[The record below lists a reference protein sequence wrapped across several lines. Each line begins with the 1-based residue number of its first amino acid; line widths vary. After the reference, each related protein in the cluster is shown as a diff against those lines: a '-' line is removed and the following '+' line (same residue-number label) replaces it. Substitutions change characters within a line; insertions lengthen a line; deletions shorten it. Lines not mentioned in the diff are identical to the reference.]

1 MTYITSYKIE
11 MKVNKM
17 QFAKIKLQFDI
28 LKMKAAY
35 IEAERKLLD
44 EAEPKHDDQWEM
56 FYQSDTM
63 KPISRMDKIL
73 ALEELGRQALER
85 EDYLEVAAI
94 YKQWKKLNRQL

>member
-1 MTYITSYKIE
+1 

-35 IEAERKLLD
+35 IEAEHKLLN
-44 EAEPKHDDQWEM
+44 EADNEVKKEAQWDI
-56 FYQSDTM
+56 FYQSDSM
-63 KPISRMDKIL
+63 QRPYSRMDKIL

-94 YKQWKKLNRQL
+94 YKQWKKLTGYE